1 MNHRIA
7 DLSSSLAGVECS
19 FIEIERCD
27 DADFASGV
35 ARDVVDLVRAAGES
49 GTDQV
54 RIYGAFL
61 LGYLAAHDGR
71 ALRILKDVVSCDE
84 DWRVQEIL
92 AKSFDRCCRGR
103 GYEEAL
109 PIIDEWLSSDEPNV
123 RRAVT
128 EGLRIWT
135 GRDYFREHPEGAVRG
150 VAPPREDG
158 SEYVRTSVGN
168 ALRDISKKHP
178 DLIAAEL
185 ASWKLDSKE
194 MRQVHKLASRLLA

>member
-1 MNHRIA
+1 MNHRIEE
-7 DLSSSLAGVECS
+7 LSTTLARVEHG
-19 FIEIERCD
+19 FKEIERCAT
-27 DADFASGV
+27 ADFASRDAQDV
-35 ARDVVDLVRAAGES
+35 AELARAARES
-49 GTDQV
+49 GTIQV
-54 RIYGAFL
+54 RMYGAFL
-61 LGYLAAHDGR
+61 LGYLAAHDEH

-92 AKSFDRCCRGR
+92 AKSFDRYCRDR

-109 PIIDEWLSSDEPNV
+109 PIIDEWLSSGEPNV

-135 GRDYFREHPEGAVRG
+135 GRDYFREHPEEAVRRLS
-150 VAPPREDG
+150 ALREDA
-158 SEYVRTSVGN
+158 SEYVRKSVGN
-168 ALRDISKKHP
+168 ALRDISKKRP

>member
-1 MNHRIA
+1 MNRRIEE
-7 DLSSSLAGVECS
+7 LSTTLARVEHG
-19 FIEIERCD
+19 FKEIEGCAS
-27 DADFASGV
+27 ADFASRD
-35 ARDVVDLVRAAGES
+35 ARDVAELARAARES
-49 GTDQV
+49 ETIQV
-54 RIYGAFL
+54 RMYGAFL

-92 AKSFDRCCRGR
+92 AKSFDRCCRDR

-135 GRDYFREHPEGAVRG
+135 GRDYFREHPEEAVRRLS
-150 VAPPREDG
+150 ALREDA
-158 SEYVRTSVGN
+158 SEYVRKSVGN